1 MATFKKYLKINAHT
15 FMNDG
20 IRTRMF
26 FGWVYFYGNKEMAH
40 QRLSVL
46 DQTLHTKGMKEG
58 NVLFN
63 DTLNTFYLQKEM
75 FYFTMHLI

>member
-15 FMNDG
+15 FMNDV

-58 NVLFN
+58 H
-63 DTLNTFYLQKEM
+63 FYLTIHSTHFIYRRKCFILQC
-75 FYFTMHLI
+75 T